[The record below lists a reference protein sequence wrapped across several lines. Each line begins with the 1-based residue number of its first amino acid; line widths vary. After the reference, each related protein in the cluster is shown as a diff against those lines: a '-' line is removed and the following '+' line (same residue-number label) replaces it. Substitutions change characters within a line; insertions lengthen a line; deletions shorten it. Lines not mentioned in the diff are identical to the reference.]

1 MNVKDIRLLIS
12 RLIANGH
19 AYSVPGG
26 DVYYRVSS
34 FPGYGKLSGQ
44 SVEEREMGASERL
57 NVETEKESPEDFTL
71 WKAYKPGEPYWDSPW
86 GKGRPGWHIECSAMS
101 MKYLGETFDI
111 HCGGKDL
118 LFPHH
123 ENEIAQSE
131 GATGKPY
138 VRYWM
143 HNGFIN
149 VDNQKMSKSLNNFFT
164 VRDIAKEYD
173 LEAVRMFM
181 LSSHYRSPINFSRE
195 QIESANA
202 SLNRLYTAQNHMAFI
217 AEKGENRPMNE
228 SETEFTERLKTHEKR
243 FDESMD
249 DDMNTADAIG
259 AVFELVKDANVSL
272 TEKSSRE
279 AAQHA
284 LASLNS
290 LCGVLGLLSKKEDD
304 LPEEIKSLLERRAEA
319 RKNKDWKTSDEL
331 RDAIQNAGFI
341 LEDTKGGQKV
351 RKNV

>member
-1 MNVKDIRLLIS
+1 
-12 RLIANGH
+12 
-19 AYSVPGG
+19 
-26 DVYYRVSS
+26 
-34 FPGYGKLSGQ
+34 
-44 SVEEREMGASERL
+44 
-57 NVETEKESPEDFTL
+57 
-71 WKAYKPGEPYWDSPW
+71 
-86 GKGRPGWHIECSAMS
+86 
-101 MKYLGETFDI
+101 
-111 HCGGKDL
+111 
-118 LFPHH
+118 
-123 ENEIAQSE
+123 
-131 GATGKPY
+131 
-138 VRYWM
+138 
-143 HNGFIN
+143 
-149 VDNQKMSKSLNNFFT
+149 
-164 VRDIAKEYD
+164 
-173 LEAVRMFM
+173 MFM

-217 AEKGENRPMNE
+217 AEKGEDRPMNE

-272 TEKSSRE
+272 TEKSSKE

-304 LPEEIKSLLERRAEA
+304 LPEEIKSMLERRAEA